1 MDGAGEPDT
10 VVELEFDIGDAGFF
24 LVEAS
29 EAEEC
34 ELLLEEV
41 MQRSDGT
48 VVEYLSVSGADP
60 ERLLRLAGEADGIE
74 DARLVY
80 ADDESALFEFVSTT
94 AIATTLADDRTH
106 LTDIE
111 ATAGDGRMLVEVPPH
126 VDATAVVDSFLT
138 SYPDASLLAK
148 RTLDRSAPLITPV
161 QGREAALRE
170 LTDRQLQALRTAHA
184 MGYFERPREATAAE
198 VADELG
204 VTDSTFGQHLR
215 VAERKVF
222 DELFEPERR

>member
-1 MDGAGEPDT
+1 MIGGDGKGSM
-10 VVELEFDIGDAGFF
+10 VELEFDISDAGFF

-34 ELLLEEV
+34 DLRLEEI

-60 ERLLRLAGEADGIE
+60 DRVARLAGEADDIE
-74 DARLVY
+74 DVRLVY
-80 ADDESALFEFVSTT
+80 ADDESALFEFVSTS
-94 AIATTLADDRTH
+94 AIATTLANDRTH
-106 LTDIE
+106 VSDIE
-111 ATAGDGRMLVEVPPH
+111 ATAGDGRLVVEVPPH

-138 SYPDASLLAK
+138 SYPDAELLAK
-148 RTLDRSAPLITPV
+148 RTLDRKSPLITPA
-161 QGREAALRE
+161 QGREAALHG
-170 LTDRQLQALRTAHA
+170 LTDRQLQSLRTAYA
-184 MGYFERPREATAAE
+184 MGYFERPRETTAAE

-222 DELFEPERR
+222 DELFEPDRR